1 MGTILGRN
9 PRLSRLGEATTCM
22 GQSTLV
28 SVDLAD
34 RYGTNRG
41 GRRVV
46 LIAVIVVIA
55 IVSLGWLGWAAWFGS
70 TANAK
75 SELQGFKINDEH
87 SATVRALVS
96 IEDGAE
102 DVHCRARALAEDKS
116 VVGELRFT
124 PTDGLNTE
132 VLNTERRAVSVDWIG
147 CTSKG
152 QSRAQ

>member
-1 MGTILGRN
+1 MGES
-9 PRLSRLGEATTCM
+9 PV
-22 GQSTLV
+22 V

-46 LIAVIVVIA
+46 LIAVTVAISIVF
-55 IVSLGWLGWAAWFGS
+55 LGWLGWAAWFDG

-75 SELQGFKINDEH
+75 SQLQGFSIDDEH
-87 SATVRALVS
+87 STTVRALVS

-124 PTDGLNTE
+124 PTDGLNVQELT
-132 VLNTERRAVSVDWIG
+132 TERLAVSVDWIG
-147 CTSKG
+147 CTSEG
-152 QSRAQ
+152 QSRPQ

>member
-1 MGTILGRN
+1 M
-9 PRLSRLGEATTCM
+9 
-22 GQSTLV
+22 

-46 LIAVIVVIA
+46 LIAVTVVIS
-55 IVSLGWLGWAAWFGS
+55 IVFLVWLGWAAWFNSSAG
-70 TANAK
+70 AK
-75 SELQGFKINDEH
+75 SQLQGFKIEDEH
-87 SATVRALVS
+87 TATVRVLVS
-96 IEDGAE
+96 LDDGAE

-124 PTDGLNTE
+124 PKDGLNQE
-132 VLNTERRAVSVDWIG
+132 VLTTERLAVSVDWIG